1 MGETSETNIT
11 ITELYKL
18 YFHYHYGGNIVNQH
32 YNNRVVQIIFSL
44 SLWGKHRKPTLQ

>member
-44 SLWGKHRKPTLQ
+44 YDVSPIMIMKI